1 MLQTIILVYS
11 PTSAGIKPAD
21 GGVAVTHLV
30 RCLVSVCLD
39 AER

>member
-1 MLQTIILVYS
+1 MLQRIILVYS

-21 GGVAVTHLV
+21 GGVAVTQLV
-30 RCLVSVCLD
+30 RCLVGVCLD